1 MPGNALQQSPALL
14 QHRVG
19 AQMNAQA
26 LLNLADLV
34 LEVCQVGHDE
44 LPQEAGGLFEVKA
57 VAFLLAHRLQ
67 RPEPA
72 HQSLELTLLRWRRR
86 PQRRLLGGH
95 EAGNER
101 RIRFVGLGPRQ
112 FAFGKRV
119 GAGRIDHADRHVV
132 LMQKQ
137 REGIPVAGSRLQ
149 AGVDRRGGLLAQP
162 GFELLETHG
171 GIGELAVTS
180 TSLLQQSGVERAFSH
195 IKAQ

>member
-1 MPGNALQQSPALL
+1 MILKL
-14 QHRVG
+14 
-19 AQMNAQA
+19 
-26 LLNLADLV
+26 
-34 LEVCQVGHDE
+34 CQVGHDE
-44 LPQEAGGLFEVKA
+44 LPQEAGGLFEIEA
-57 VAFLLAHRLQ
+57 VAFLLAHRLK
-67 RPEPA
+67 RLESAHEP
-72 HQSLELTLLRWRRR
+72 LELTLLGWRRR

-137 REGIPVAGSRLQ
+137 REGLAITGSRLQ

-180 TSLLQQSGVERAFSH
+180 ASLLQQSGVERAFSH
-195 IKAQ
+195 IKAQRDSGCHP